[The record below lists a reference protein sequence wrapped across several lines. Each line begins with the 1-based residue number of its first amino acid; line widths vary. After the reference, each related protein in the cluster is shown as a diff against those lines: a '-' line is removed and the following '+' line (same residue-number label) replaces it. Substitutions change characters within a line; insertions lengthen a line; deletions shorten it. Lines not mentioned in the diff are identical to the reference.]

1 MNFWHW
7 LRGELS
13 TRYAA
18 LRLYRR
24 GMKFAKAHNHPAAVA
39 DYSAVIKL
47 EGAPVKLR
55 AMALYNRALVHDA
68 IEKRPEAVRDLKSIL
83 DMDGVPEE
91 VRTEAQR
98 KLVRMDRNQTREIS
112 IPGKS
117 DSNSAR

>member
-1 MNFWHW
+1 MNCCHW

-13 TRYAA
+13 TRYSA

-24 GMKFAKAHNHPAAVA
+24 GMKHAKAHNHPAAVA

-47 EGAPVKLR
+47 EGAPAKLR

-68 IEKRPEAVRDLKSIL
+68 TDERPEAVRDLKSIL
-83 DMDGVPEE
+83 DMDGVPED
-91 VRTEAQR
+91 VRTKAQR

-112 IPGKS
+112 TPGKS
-117 DSNSAR
+117 GCGPVR